1 MKKIFWLNQLDEAKQ
16 NFWSY
21 NYFLIIITSATPFF
35 WLDLFDSLTRTFFS
49 INNSRG
55 IYGLL
60 KVLFDNV
67 FYLWKKSIYLW
78 TEILNKDLSAVNYVQ
93 LSRRT
98 IYIVYSSVNV
108 CYKSVIVTVSSCV
121 KNSLS
126 GKTVVFSTT
135 CIKRFNE
142 RYVIY
147 ANENLRP
154 LNW

>member
-49 INNSRG
+49 INNSRE

-98 IYIVYSSVNV
+98 IYSLFKCKCMLQVGDCHSIFLCKKLIVR
-108 CYKSVIVTVSSCV
+108 
-121 KNSLS
+121 KNS
-126 GKTVVFSTT
+126 GVFDNMYKTF
-135 CIKRFNE
+135 
-142 RYVIY
+142 
-147 ANENLRP
+147 
-154 LNW
+154 